1 MAKIIPFR
9 GFLPPLKLAKEI
21 SSEPYDVLSSDEA
34 RKIVLKN
41 KKSFLRIIK
50 AEVDFPISKIPKNK
64 SIHNKA
70 AENLNKFIQK
80 GFLIEDDKE
89 CFYIYKISKG
99 GHSQTGLIAAVSIKE
114 YDNQKIKKHEFTRP
128 EKEDDR
134 TLHINTTKANTG
146 PVFLVFKNDGNFQN
160 QFSKYSQRPS
170 DIYFE
175 ASDGSI
181 HSLIKIQDKTN
192 IDSIKRYFQSIDNL
206 YIADGHHRAAS
217 ASRVHKNHIKANQNY
232 DCNTAYNYFLATI
245 FPHDEVQILGYNR
258 LVKDLNGLNKER
270 FFIKIKNDFILKKS
284 SKKIIPYS
292 KGVFSMYFDKEW
304 FTLKLRENIIAD
316 DPVLGLDASILQN
329 YILKPILGIHDP
341 RINSRIDFVGGSR
354 GLGELEK
361 RCTLDAKVAFALY
374 PVTINDLMRVA
385 DEDKVMPPKS
395 TWFEPKLRSGLVVR
409 KFD

>member
-232 DCNTAYNYFLATI
+232 DCKTAYNYFLATI

-361 RCTLDAKVAFALY
+361 RCKLDAKVAFALY

>member
-64 SIHNKA
+64 TIHNKA

-89 CFYIYKISKG
+89 CLYIYKISKG

-160 QFSKYSQRPS
+160 QFSKYSQMPS

-232 DCNTAYNYFLATI
+232 DCKTAYNYFLATI

-284 SKKIIPYS
+284 SKKIIPYR

-341 RINSRIDFVGGSR
+341 RIDSRIDFVGGSR
-354 GLGELEK
+354 GLGELER